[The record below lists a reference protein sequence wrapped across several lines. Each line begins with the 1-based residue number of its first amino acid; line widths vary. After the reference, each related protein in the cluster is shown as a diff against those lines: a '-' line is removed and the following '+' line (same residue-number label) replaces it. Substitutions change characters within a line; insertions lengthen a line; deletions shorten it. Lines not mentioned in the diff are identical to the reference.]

1 MPSPSG
7 RGISYAE
14 ADAKLTTS
22 SPALVPEDNMAA
34 AQRQHHS
41 RIVDRENRGWLAG
54 GDGKREGAGS
64 TVSLARPLTDEA
76 LE

>member
-1 MPSPSG
+1 M
-7 RGISYAE
+7 
-14 ADAKLTTS
+14 
-22 SPALVPEDNMAA
+22 PEDNMAA